1 MNGQI
6 DEDNWRVVRNRDLYA
21 MMCADFGAPA
31 IERKHGLSFTLSW
44 RNLHNDCL
52 ISTSRELIFLIIHNK
67 LLVRERLFHIRQ
79 AIDPYCL
86 YCIDQAGAIIC
97 DIDHYF
103 CSCTRISRTWATLKS
118 LILTLLDVDEE
129 QVSDSNILRL
139 NIKMDRCMGTI
150 WILGVYVT
158 AVWKAT
164 EKDTPLCEAELFGF
178 LKFKFRTAKLG
189 TQEHIEI
196 VERLLG
202 N

>member
-1 MNGQI
+1 MCGL
-6 DEDNWRVVRNRDLYA
+6 WGSSNRKETWLVFY
-21 MMCADFGAPA
+21 
-31 IERKHGLSFTLSW
+31 SLSW

-129 QVSDSNILRL
+129 HVSDSNILRL

-150 WILGVYVT
+150 WILGVYVS
-158 AVWKAT
+158 AVWKAI

-178 LKFKFRTAKLG
+178 IKFKFRTAKLG